1 MTTIINKLKQQL
13 AELEKTTLEFTE
25 WYQYESMQVLD
36 IELLANLQKNIK
48 DNLESAK
55 LIETTLSKWHDLVRK
70 RLLPEKLQEKNIN
83 GISYAGIGKVSL
95 IDDAYVS
102 VKANKQQSA
111 FEWLSD
117 MGHGEIIK
125 ETVHA
130 GALKALLKNKLKEG
144 EEIPEDIFNVQEYKY
159 SKIKREK

>member
-1 MTTIINKLKQQL
+1 M
-13 AELEKTTLEFTE
+13 
-25 WYQYESMQVLD
+25 
-36 IELLANLQKNIK
+36 
-48 DNLESAK
+48 
-55 LIETTLSKWHDLVRK
+55 
-70 RLLPEKLQEKNIN
+70 QEKNIN

-102 VKANKQQSA
+102 VKANQQQAA
-111 FEWLSD
+111 FKWLSD

-125 ETVHA
+125 QTVHEEK
-130 GALKALLKNKLKEG
+130 LKALLKNKLKEG

>member
-1 MTTIINKLKQQL
+1 M
-13 AELEKTTLEFTE
+13 
-25 WYQYESMQVLD
+25 
-36 IELLANLQKNIK
+36 
-48 DNLESAK
+48 ESAK
-55 LIETTLSKWHDLVRK
+55 LIQTTLSKWHDLVRK

-83 GISYAGIGKVSL
+83 GITFTGIGKVSL

-102 VKANKQQSA
+102 VKANQQQSA

-130 GALKALLKNKLKEG
+130 GVLKALLKNKLKEG
-144 EEIPEDIFNVQEYKY
+144 EEIPEDIFNIQEYKY
-159 SKIKREK
+159 SKIKSEK